1 MIGIT
6 GFGRFGALTAK
17 YLAQDFK
24 VYVHTRKDSSAAI
37 KETGAVPVSLEKA
50 CAQKIVILCIPI
62 SVFRDYLVKIS
73 PFLKEGTIVVD
84 VCSVKEYPVSWMRE
98 ILHEDI
104 SILATHP
111 MFGPDSAADSLE
123 KRKIVLC
130 KERIQEARY
139 KKIKDYLSSKGLD
152 MIETTPQ
159 EHDKQIAVSLSL
171 THFIGR
177 ALAEFG
183 ATDLKIDTEGY
194 KRLLNI
200 LGVVK
205 HDTWQLFQD
214 MHTYNRY
221 AKENRALFM
230 NAMKSIDK
238 SLERAEDIDS

>member
-6 GFGRFGALTAK
+6 GFGRFGELTAK

-24 VYVHTRKDSSAAI
+24 VYVHTRKDSSAEI
-37 KETGAVPVSLEKA
+37 LKTGAVPASLEKA

-62 SVFRDYLVKIS
+62 SVFKDYLVKIS
-73 PFLKEGTIVVD
+73 PFLKVGTLVVD

-98 ILHEDI
+98 ILDKNI

-111 MFGPDSAADSLE
+111 MFGPDSAAESLE

-130 KERIQEARY
+130 NERIQEERY
-139 KKIKDYLSSKGLD
+139 QKIKSYLFSKGLEI
-152 MIETTPQ
+152 IETTPK

-177 ALAEFG
+177 SLAEFG
-183 ATDLKIDTEGY
+183 ATGLDIDTEGY
-194 KRLLNI
+194 RRLLNI

-205 HDTWQLFQD
+205 HDTWQLFRD
-214 MHTYNRY
+214 MHNYNRY
-221 AKENRALFM
+221 AKENRVRFM
-230 NAMKSIDK
+230 NAMNRIDK
-238 SLERAEDIDS
+238 NLEQPDDVYA

>member
-6 GFGRFGALTAK
+6 GFGRFGKLTAK
-17 YLAQDFK
+17 YLSQDFK
-24 VYVHTRKDSSAAI
+24 VYVHTRKDCSQEIRKAGAI
-37 KETGAVPVSLEKA
+37 PVSLEKA
-50 CAQKIVILCIPI
+50 CAQRIVILCIPI
-62 SVFRDYLVKIS
+62 SVFRDYLKKIS
-73 PFLKEGTIVVD
+73 PFLKKGTIVVD
-84 VCSVKEYPVSWMRE
+84 VCSVKEYPVSWMKE
-98 ILHEDI
+98 SLNENI

-111 MFGPDSAADSLE
+111 MFGPDSAGDSLE

-130 KERIQEARY
+130 NERIQESSY
-139 KKIKDYLSSKGLD
+139 DKIKSYLSSKGLD
-152 MIETTPQ
+152 IIETTPQ

-183 ATDLKIDTEGY
+183 ATDLNIDTEGY

-214 MHTYNRY
+214 MHTYNQY
-221 AKENRALFM
+221 AKENRTRFM
-230 NAMKSIDK
+230 HAMQLIDNT
-238 SLERAEDIDS
+238 LEQAGDVDF